1 VTKAGGVVRVRVACA
16 DDEVGLTRLDAA
28 AWTAESGFPSV
39 MERASDSFFSY
50 DSPAGSHLVAEVEG
64 RLVGY
69 LRLKPATALPENAHV
84 FGVFGLA
91 VVPDGRR
98 RGVATALLAAAEE
111 HARAR
116 GARKLS
122 LRVLST
128 NKGAQRLYERLG
140 FQREGVL
147 RSEFIING
155 RAVDDVLMAKL
166 FAPGD
171 PQSGRDHSGLPA

>member
-1 VTKAGGVVRVRVACA
+1 MTNGGVRVRVACA
-16 DDEVGLTRLDAA
+16 DDEAGLARLDAA

-39 MERASDSFFSY
+39 MERASGSFFSG
-50 DSPAGSHLVAEVEG
+50 DSPAGSHLVAELEG
-64 RLVGY
+64 RLAGY

-91 VVPDGRR
+91 VALDARR
-98 RGVATALLAAAEE
+98 RGVASALLAAAEE

-122 LRVLST
+122 LRVLGT
-128 NKGAQRLYERLG
+128 NTGAQRLYEGLG

-147 RSEFIING
+147 RAEFIING
-155 RAVDDVLMAKL
+155 RAVDDVLMAKHL
-166 FAPGD
+166 MPGD
-171 PQSGRDHSGLPA
+171 P